1 MLPVLA
7 YGYRIVPFGNSP
19 IASGEDCKVKGFV
32 NSTAPDSNNCHFCQ
46 NTPAE
51 KQKINPRIVVMNFNN
66 ASMLDKVYNAQLS
79 GEQRTNQPAAHHLKH
94 PKSPQTKNATRW
106 ESA

>member
-51 KQKINPRIVVMNFNN
+51 KQKINPRIVPMNFNN
-66 ASMLDKVYNAQLS
+66 ASMLDKVYNAQLRC
-79 GEQRTNQPAAHHLKH
+79 EPRYHDAEFERRKH
-94 PKSPQTKNATRW
+94 
-106 ESA
+106 

>member
-1 MLPVLA
+1 MLPVLE

-51 KQKINPRIVVMNFNN
+51 KQKINPRIVLMNFNN
-66 ASMLDKVYNAQLS
+66 ASMLDKVYNAQLR
-79 GEQRTNQPAAHHLKH
+79 GEPRDHDTQFGRRKH
-94 PKSPQTKNATRW
+94 
-106 ESA
+106 